1 MSEYMAVSTHSWG
14 WGNSIDEAKAR
25 CKKHGGNLNR
35 VVVYKLPEEV
45 VPGSSFIDAFGS
57 LRWEWAEDYDGP
69 KVVDLE
75 VVYKRG
81 VKLTEPPLVV

>member
-25 CKKHGGNLNR
+25 CKKYGGNLNR

-45 VPGSSFIDAFGS
+45 VPNSSYVDTFGAV
-57 LRWEWAEDYDGP
+57 RWEWVEGYDGP
-69 KVVDLE
+69 QVVDLE
-75 VVYKRG
+75 IVYKRG
-81 VKLTEPPLVV
+81 VKLTEPPK